1 MASDETMT
9 AVPDFVN
16 DDDDGFGDTRVH
28 FMPDGDGNDD
38 DSVYDHIVYRRMPR
52 LSIETSDGDD
62 ADSELSG
69 DEEEEERKK
78 SMLAS
83 LVEEVNFG
91 KDSASTAWTPHRRM
105 PYRAAAKEYARE
117 TEVRGRRGSGGGGRE
132 RWLQRA
138 WEMKK
143 RAAATEGLDGSAG
156 AGGVC
161 RVLVRPR
168 GGVGT
173 MCMDMEEVKACRD
186 LGLELPCDWTVE
198 IPCGHF
204 GSTVDTTS
212 GGNSPVASWTISS
225 AGNDPEDVK
234 AMLKV
239 WAQVVAFASA
249 SRLSG

>member
-1 MASDETMT
+1 MACDETMT
-9 AVPDFVN
+9 AVHDLVD
-16 DDDDGFGDTRVH
+16 DDDDGFVDTTIH
-28 FMPDGDGNDD
+28 FVPDGDGDD
-38 DSVYDHIVYRRMPR
+38 DDDDIVHRRMSR

-69 DEEEEERKK
+69 EEEEERKK

-83 LVEEVNFG
+83 LMEEVNFG
-91 KDSASTAWTPHRRM
+91 KDSASTAWTPLRRI
-105 PYRAAAKEYARE
+105 PYRAASKEHASE
-117 TEVRGRRGSGGGGRE
+117 TEVRGWGGSGGGGRE
-132 RWLQRA
+132 RWLLRA

-143 RAAATEGLDGSAG
+143 RAAVTEGLDGG

-168 GGVGT
+168 AGVGP

-198 IPCGHF
+198 IPCGHS

-212 GGNSPVASWTISS
+212 RGNSPVASWRISS
-225 AGNDPEDVK
+225 AGKGDDPADVK

-239 WAQVVAFASA
+239 WAQVVAFQSA